1 MRETPYRRFNLGDAM
16 AMIAAIT
23 PSLVLIRVGV
33 RLGLF
38 EIGKL
43 TETGGRSSPL
53 ARQLVE
59 FFNVVGGCI
68 LAGLVPAVL
77 ILGLYRAHPSRRDAA
92 RDVGLVTCFVA
103 IAASILPILWFA
115 GTVLVESQ
123 RPYPVYSVAF
133 NNAFGRW
140 MIAAGPMI
148 LGAWIT
154 LAMFPIGCGTPH
166 FDIGLGKKASAGISL
181 GAVELSVRETGH
193 KMRELRMYRT
203 RDRGNEAHLKP

>member
-1 MRETPYRRFNLGDAM
+1 M

-23 PSLVLIRVGV
+23 LSLVLIRVGV

-43 TETGGRSSPL
+43 SETGGRSSPL

-59 FFNVVGGCI
+59 FFNVGGGCI

-92 RDVGLVTCFVA
+92 RGLGLVTCFVA

-133 NNAFGRW
+133 NNAFARW

-148 LGAWIT
+148 LGAWIA
-154 LAMFPIGCGTPH
+154 LAIQGRWRPNPTWTDRAGCVLGSCFLLIYVYAEIYFDVVRPI
-166 FDIGLGKKASAGISL
+166 SQWW
-181 GAVELSVRETGH
+181 
-193 KMRELRMYRT
+193 
-203 RDRGNEAHLKP
+203 RG